1 MEDKNDEDEYEYE
14 DEDEDE
20 DALKNKW
27 NLKLRPLAAAWP
39 MTRKKVFNKL
49 IFFSSSDVQY
59 TFLFSNFE
67 KLSWKTTF

>member
-27 NLKLRPLAAAWP
+27 NLKLRPLAAA
-39 MTRKKVFNKL
+39 
-49 IFFSSSDVQY
+49 
-59 TFLFSNFE
+59 
-67 KLSWKTTF
+67 

>member
-1 MEDKNDEDEYEYE
+1 
-14 DEDEDE
+14 
-20 DALKNKW
+20 
-27 NLKLRPLAAAWP
+27 LKLRPLAAAWP

-49 IFFSSSDVQY
+49 IFFSSSDLQY